1 MALDYIVAEGHDGR
15 VTSPL
20 RLCHTDTAPAGHL
33 LGALQHQLAAS
44 VERVM
49 ELGAVDYITKPFAVD
64 YLEETVDAK
73 IARYLIYVKA
83 RRLNGAAAFCTA
95 SSISSGNSVVATST
109 EPELQPVVV
118 MTRFLEPALYKREP
132 QDVRFS

>member
-1 MALDYIVAEGHDGR
+1 MLFSSTGYEFTLQREDVAAGAVPVQNQVRMALDYIVAEGHDGR

-64 YLEETVDAK
+64 YLEETVDTK

-83 RRLNGAAAFCTA
+83 RRLNGTPALCAP
-95 SSISSGNSVVATST
+95 SSIPSSN
-109 EPELQPVVV
+109 
-118 MTRFLEPALYKREP
+118 
-132 QDVRFS
+132 